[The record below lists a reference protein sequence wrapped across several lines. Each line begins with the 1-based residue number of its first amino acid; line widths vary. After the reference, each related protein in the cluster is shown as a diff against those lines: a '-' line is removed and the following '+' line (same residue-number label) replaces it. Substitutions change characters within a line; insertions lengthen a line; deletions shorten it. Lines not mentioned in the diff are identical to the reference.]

1 MSQNIQR
8 KKGKGDTYYLVDGAV
23 KAAIDSDGML
33 LVATSQVVER
43 GERRM
48 LDKLVAKAKARD
60 GVKGVQELPGHLM
73 QLKNGEVEIT
83 RP

>member
-8 KKGKGDTYYLVDGAV
+8 KKGKKDTYYTVNDTIVG
-23 KAAIDSDGML
+23 AIDADGML
-33 LVATSQVVER
+33 LVAVSTNVER
-43 GERRM
+43 SERRM

-73 QLKNGEVEIT
+73 QLRNGEVEIS